1 MAFTRKTNLIESTE
15 GFSIEVLGRTGM
27 RYCEEGRSVFVDSEI
42 LTTTGIAV
50 WPTRMKS
57 WDAPNE
63 NSPITPEDRRR
74 IIENVERAFEFA
86 GWRLVVS

>member
-15 GFSIEVLGRTGM
+15 GFSLEVLGRTGM
-27 RYCEEGRSVFVDSEI
+27 CYCEEGRSVFVDSEV
-42 LTTTGIAV
+42 LNTTAIAV

-63 NSPITPEDRRR
+63 NLPITPEDRRR
-74 IIENVERAFEFA
+74 IIENVKRAFEFA